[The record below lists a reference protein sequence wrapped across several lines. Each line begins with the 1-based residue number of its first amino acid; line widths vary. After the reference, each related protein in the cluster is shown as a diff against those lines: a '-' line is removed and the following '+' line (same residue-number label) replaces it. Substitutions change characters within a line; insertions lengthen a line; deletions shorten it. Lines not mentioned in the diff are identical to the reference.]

1 MSGEFPMN
9 RREAVRTTTLLLGGV
24 WLTST
29 GVLVA
34 CARDA
39 KRAGSS
45 ILTPDDQ
52 ALMEEIADTLL
63 PTTASSPGA
72 KAAGVGPVI
81 NLLLTDCY
89 KPDAQDR
96 VVDGLNDFRKKCDER
111 CGGSFAT
118 VPRAKREQFL
128 REIDAEAKKAGEKHY
143 FALVR
148 ELSLNSYFTS
158 QVGMTQALRYVLTPG
173 RWVGCVPLQPGQPAW
188 G

>member
-1 MSGEFPMN
+1 MSSDFPMN
-9 RREAVRTTTLLLGGV
+9 RREAVKTSTLLLGGV

-29 GVLVA
+29 GLLGA

-39 KRAGSS
+39 KREGSS
-45 ILTPDDQ
+45 VLTPDDQ
-52 ALMEEIADTLL
+52 ALMEEIADTIL
-63 PTTASSPGA
+63 PTTVSSPGA

-89 KPDAQDR
+89 KPDAQAR
-96 VVDGLNDFRKKCDER
+96 VVDGLKDFRKKCDER

-118 VPRAKREQFL
+118 VPQAKREQFL
-128 REIDAEAKKAGEKHY
+128 REIDAEAKKGGDKHY
-143 FALVR
+143 FPLIR